1 MSVVVER
8 LMAFGAANDA
18 AFPPSAVGTVVGLG
32 WATVD
37 LERAVQELGG
47 SLGIPAQRF
56 TVAADAELLGA
67 RCRVASAAL
76 PDGSSLVVLEP
87 ATEGRL
93 AATLARLGEGPAVIW
108 LVAPEGLAAGDSG
121 TTIAASSGRPGP
133 FGQERLVL
141 GGPPHGPH
149 RLLVAPPATIST
161 A

>member
-8 LMAFGAANDA
+8 LMGFGEASGA
-18 AFPPSAVGTVVGLG
+18 AFPPSVVGRMVALG

-47 SLGIPAQRF
+47 ALGIPAQRF
-56 TVAADAELLGA
+56 TVAADTELLGA

-108 LVAPEGLAAGDSG
+108 LAAPDGLAGGDPG
-121 TTIAASSGRPGP
+121 TAVAASSGRRGP

-141 GGPPHGPH
+141 GGPAHGPH
-149 RLLVAPPATIST
+149 RLLVGPPGTIR